1 MKPMPPEKPLATA
14 ISEGDLE
21 RVGRRL
27 LLYLRSLPL
36 SESRRL
42 ETAAGI
48 LRDLRENPPTGKTT
62 AEAEAMGRLRS
73 HLGDDGPQP
82 FLSPPV
88 PPLCRGHMIPEEMDR
103 RPWWTAINRLFQRLK
118 RHLGLPEGRPDPL
131 AQLSPPKIEGEFF
144 NEPWCRTASY
154 RRIVLA
160 ILVIV
165 PALLAGPVF
174 ATLLPHKGNSVLEV
188 ALVTVFALLFAWIS
202 VGFWTAMLGF
212 LTLIRRFD
220 RLLITRP
227 TGDAKPQA
235 IRQGVRTAILFPVC
249 NEEMSRVCAG
259 IAATCRSLERT
270 GQSQAFD
277 FFILSDTSDADAW
290 VEEEIAW
297 RDLCR
302 ELAGPTPIYYRNR
315 RINLKRKSGNVA
327 DFCRRFGRRYTYMVV
342 MDADSVMSGTT
353 LVRMVSVMERQ
364 RRVGILQSAPAVT
377 GRETLLARVQ
387 QFCSRAYGPM
397 FAAGLHSMQL
407 GDAQFWG
414 HNAIIR
420 IKPFMRHCGLPRLPG
435 KPPLG
440 GDILSHDFVESALM
454 RRAGW
459 GVWLGYDLG
468 GSYEETPPTLLAELK
483 RDRRWC
489 TGNLQHLR
497 LVFTRG
503 LFPTHRV
510 LFLNGAMSYISA
522 FLWFL
527 LLLLSTIEA
536 VLIAVTEPAYFPPTR
551 SLFPL
556 WPVWDPYWPLV
567 LLGATATL
575 LFLPKLFSAWL
586 ILVKGKVGDFG
597 GPLSLALS
605 ILGEVVISTLL
616 APIRMLFHTKFVF
629 FILLGRQSGWG
640 SQQRDDLGTPWRD
653 AVRFHGAGTLFALLW
668 GGSLYLLNPGFFW
681 WISPITGALLFSIP
695 ISVWTSRAS
704 LGRLARRMGLFL
716 TPEEIAPPRE
726 LQELDTCE
734 KRFSEGTSPLDLPP
748 KTGFA
753 KAVLDPGVHA
763 LHIALLMRRPRPRSA
778 EIRRSRLAL
787 VDKALHQGPAQLS
800 PREKKWL
807 LYDSEMLAELHR
819 KAWSISAEN
828 LKINWHLARL

>member
-1 MKPMPPEKPLATA
+1 MPFENPSVTAVPE
-14 ISEGDLE
+14 SDLE
-21 RVGRRL
+21 RCGERL
-27 LLYLRSLPL
+27 LLYLGSLPL
-36 SESRRL
+36 SESQRL
-42 ETAAGI
+42 ETAAEI
-48 LRDLRENPPTGKTT
+48 LRDLQEHPPAPGTSP
-62 AEAEAMGRLRS
+62 EAEAMRRL
-73 HLGDDGPQP
+73 HLRLGEGPQP
-82 FLSPPV
+82 LFPAAGPSLV
-88 PPLCRGHMIPEEMDR
+88 RGHMRPEEMDR
-103 RPWWTAINRLFQRLK
+103 RPWWTAMNRLFHRLK
-118 RHLGLPEGRPDPL
+118 LRLGLPEGHPDHLTHLPR
-131 AQLSPPKIEGEFF
+131 PKIESEYY
-144 NEPWCRTASY
+144 NEPWCRIASY

-160 ILVIV
+160 ILVLV

-174 ATLLPHKGNSVLEV
+174 ATLLPHKGNSLLEI
-188 ALVTVFALLFAWIS
+188 ALVVVFALLFAWIS

-212 LTLIRRFD
+212 VTLCRRFD
-220 RLLITRP
+220 RMVVTHFP
-227 TGDAKPQA
+227 HGTKPPA
-235 IRQGVRTAILFPVC
+235 IRSGVRTAILFPVC

-259 IAATCRSLERT
+259 ITATCRSLEQT
-270 GQSQAFD
+270 GQSRAFD
-277 FFILSDTSDADAW
+277 LFILSDTSNPDAW

-297 RDLCR
+297 HSLCR
-302 ELAGPTPIYYRNR
+302 ELGDGIRVFYRNR

-327 DFCRRFGRRYTYMVV
+327 DFCRRFGHHYTYMVV
-342 MDADSVMSGTT
+342 MDADSVMSGPT

-377 GRETLLARVQ
+377 GRETLLARLQ

-397 FAAGLHSMQL
+397 FAAGLASMQL

-420 IKPFMRHCGLPRLPG
+420 VKPFMHHCGLPRLPG

-459 GVWLGYDLG
+459 GVWLGYDLA

-536 VLIAVTEPAYFPPTR
+536 VLIAITEPVYFPLTR

-556 WPVWDPYWPLV
+556 WPVWDPYWPLL
-567 LLGATATL
+567 LLGATAVL
-575 LFLPKLFSAWL
+575 LFLPKLFSAFL
-586 ILVKGKVGDFG
+586 ILVKGRVREFG
-597 GPLSLALS
+597 GIFSLVFS
-605 ILGEVVISTLL
+605 ILTEVVISTLL

-640 SQQRDDLGTPWRD
+640 SQQRDDSGTTWGD
-653 AVRFHGAGTLFALLW
+653 AIRFHAAGTLFALLW
-668 GGSLYLLNPGFFW
+668 GGLLYLLNPAFLL
-681 WISPITGALLFSIP
+681 WISPIIGSLLLSIP
-695 ISVWTSRAS
+695 LSVWTSRAG
-704 LGRLARRMGLFL
+704 LGRLARRLRLFL

-726 LQELDTCE
+726 LQEMAA
-734 KRFSEGTSPLDLPP
+734 SEEHFARLPSPLDLPQGA
-748 KTGFA
+748 GFA
-753 KAVLDPGVHA
+753 KAVLDPAVHA
-763 LHIALLMRRPRPRSA
+763 LHLALLARKPRSRRPD
-778 EIRRSRLAL
+778 IRQRHRDLMH
-787 VDKALHQGPAQLS
+787 KALEQGPEHLS
-800 PREKKWL
+800 PREKKRL
-807 LYDSEMLAELHR
+807 LFDAETLQELHLRVWELPEAELR
-819 KAWSISAEN
+819 ERWR
-828 LKINWHLARL
+828 LARL

>member
-1 MKPMPPEKPLATA
+1 MPPENHLSTA
-14 ISEGDLE
+14 IPEKDLE
-21 RVGRRL
+21 RTGRRL

-36 SESRRL
+36 PESARL
-42 ETAAGI
+42 ETAATV
-48 LRDLRENPPTGKTT
+48 LRDLQENPPPFETT
-62 AEAEAMGRLRS
+62 AEAEAMRRLRL
-73 HLGDDGPQP
+73 HLGEKSKPAH
-82 FLSPPV
+82 PPAAG
-88 PPLCRGHMIPEEMDR
+88 PPLCRGHMMPEEMDR
-103 RPWWTAINRLFQRLK
+103 RPWWTATTRLLQRIKK
-118 RHLGLPEGRPDPL
+118 RLGLPESRPDHL
-131 AQLSPPKIEGEFF
+131 AELPQPRIGREYF
-144 NEPWCRTASY
+144 NEPWCRIASY

-174 ATLLPHKGNSVLEV
+174 ATLLPHKGNSFLEM
-188 ALVTVFALLFAWIS
+188 ALVIVFALLFAWIS

-212 LTLIRRFD
+212 ITLFRRFD
-220 RLLITRP
+220 RMILTRSSSDKKSP
-227 TGDAKPQA
+227 T
-235 IRQGVRTAILFPVC
+235 IRANVRTAILFPVC

-259 IAATCRSLERT
+259 IAATARSLERT
-270 GQSQAFD
+270 GQNRAFD
-277 FFILSDTSDADAW
+277 LFILSDTADPDAW

-297 RDLCR
+297 RNLSR
-302 ELAGPTPIYYRNR
+302 ELAPAIAIFYRNR

-327 DFCRRFGRRYTYMVV
+327 DFCRRYGRHYTYMVV
-342 MDADSVMSGTT
+342 MDADSVMSGET
-353 LVRMVSVMERQ
+353 LVHMVTVMERQ
-364 RRVGILQSAPAVT
+364 RRVGILQSAPAVA

-420 IKPFMRHCGLPRLPG
+420 VKPFMHHCGLPRLPG

-459 GVWLGYDLG
+459 GVWLGYDLS

-536 VLIAVTEPAYFPPTR
+536 ILIAITEPVYFPATR
-551 SLFPL
+551 SLFPN

-567 LLGATATL
+567 LLGATAVL
-575 LFLPKLFSAWL
+575 LFLPKLFSAFL
-586 ILVKGKVGDFG
+586 ILVKGKLKEFG
-597 GPLSLALS
+597 GFFALS
-605 ILGEVVISTLL
+605 GSILFEVVISTLL

-640 SQQRDDLGTPWRD
+640 SQQRDDLGTSWWE
-653 AVRFHGAGTLFALLW
+653 ALRFHGAGTLFAILW
-668 GGSLYLLNPGFFW
+668 GGSLYLLNPAFLL
-681 WISPITGALLFSIP
+681 WISPIIGSLLFSVP

-704 LGRLARRMGLFL
+704 LGRFFRKMGLFL

-726 LQELDTCE
+726 LQELASSE
-734 KRFSEGTSPLDLPP
+734 KHFAQLSSPLGLPRGM
-748 KTGFA
+748 GFA
-753 KAVLDPGVHA
+753 KAVLDPAVHA
-763 LHIALLMRRPRPRSA
+763 LHISLLMRRPHPPSS
-778 EIRRSRLAL
+778 EIRQRRLNL
-787 VDKALHQGPAQLS
+787 MQKALDDGPDQLS
-800 PREKKWL
+800 AGDKRRL
-807 LYDSEMLAELHR
+807 LYDVEILTELHR
-819 KAWSISAEN
+819 RLWEKPEED
-828 LKINWHLARL
+828 LKQKWGLARL